1 MIPTC
6 CIISEILIKMGQIA
20 IETKLK
26 ADYKDNRRYK
36 SNLIYQR
43 RGQEPWKYP
52 R

>member
-6 CIISEILIKMGQIA
+6 CIISEILIEMGQIA

-26 ADYKDNRRYK
+26 VDYKEKRSFK

-43 RGQEPWKYP
+43 RGQEPRKNP